1 MMVYRKTIT
10 AHQIFDR
17 GNPLL
22 EVVRFLGLSL
32 EKPIAIDPNQPTSVA
47 KKKGKGKSEEGKNI
61 LKKHGSSVA
70 RVQPSGWRMVT
81 QSDGGE

>member
-1 MMVYRKTIT
+1 M
-10 AHQIFDR
+10 
-17 GNPLL
+17 
-22 EVVRFLGLSL
+22 
-32 EKPIAIDPNQPTSVA
+32 AIDPNQPTSVA